1 MSRPIA
7 VACKGLVALLAL
19 VGVLVGPPVALV
31 RFAGNPLPASLP
43 PWSDLT
49 EALTRRGISDETV
62 IGVLAILAWL
72 IWTQVAVAVLVEL
85 VAHVRRLPA
94 PSVPVLPGLQP
105 LAGQMVAAVVLLAA
119 LTQPRT
125 PLDIEG
131 GLRLDTDS
139 ISLVTDGPSIDDEPP
154 AEFSPASEPA
164 PTETYVVKRHD
175 SLWSI
180 AEQVFGDGLRW
191 REIRDLNVGVRQA
204 DGGAITSSSDVIHPG
219 WELRVPRVE
228 APADRSV
235 PAPTHTVERGEH
247 LWQIAED
254 HLESSLEREVPDR
267 EIDPYWRA
275 VIDDNRTTLAD
286 PDDPSLIFAGQVIDL
301 PPVPGVEDPVA
312 DDGVPPPPAPTKPPA
327 ATVDPDPPATGEGRP
342 DTRAPAESPSPA
354 STAPPEP
361 STSGIPGEQ
370 AEIGNAEEDEVDV
383 ALLPGL
389 LGVAGTGVAAAV
401 ALQFLRRRRDHQ
413 ARAPV
418 GAVVPGTPD
427 ELLNVHRAVAGR
439 ADVDASTEV
448 AAAMSELA
456 RYAAVRSSAG
466 RRPRI
471 VQIGH
476 DHIDVLPDTPGLFP
490 PDPWRSQAAG
500 EVWTRARPVE
510 APAIEESPTP
520 LLVSIGCPEAGVEL
534 LYDLESAGLTVVSG
548 PGDLVDDLARS
559 VLLEVAHGLPE
570 VEVIALG
577 DVPNCEHDRVR
588 TAERWDDV
596 ADEVLSWSRLSM
608 DALRSQ
614 SMRSAFAARGSGR
627 PVDGVVPL
635 LVVLCEIPDDARFG
649 ELLET
654 CAGGAAAAVLVLAE
668 TPALVGTNI
677 HLSDAGAS
685 IPSLGLEFEPQ
696 RIGEDV
702 GDEIEALVESADRP
716 AVADE
721 PSPDE
726 LDPEP
731 APTISAVSPN
741 GHKYEDPDFDVLVR
755 VLGQVDVEGG
765 SRPLKPKQLAVLAFV
780 ATHPGCSPEQLEEAL
795 WPEPIETSR
804 HRLHIALSQVRSALG
819 ADQLPNM
826 DEAAGYRV
834 ADTVRTDLELF
845 ENRVAG
851 AEGRPAAEAIEILRG
866 ALELVT
872 GPPFTYRARG
882 RQSFTWI
889 DTEHWMSK
897 TEALVVKA
905 AWTMWNVCSEAG
917 DCEGAIWAA
926 HQGLLASPTNTEL
939 TNCLLRAHLARGDRS
954 AAETVYRSHLRALDQ
969 LDLGDPEDSTIE
981 LWEREITQRSS
992 VGR

>member
-19 VGVLVGPPVALV
+19 VGVLLGPPVALV
-31 RFAGNPLPASLP
+31 RFVGNPLPPSLP

-72 IWTQVAVAVLVEL
+72 IWTQVAIAVLVEL

-105 LAGQMVAAVVLLAA
+105 LAGQLVAAVVLLAA

-125 PLDIEG
+125 PLDVEG

-139 ISLVTDGPSIDDEPP
+139 ISLITDGQSINDEPP
-154 AEFSPASEPA
+154 AEVSHASEAA
-164 PTETYVVKRHD
+164 PPTKTYVVKRHD

-204 DGGAITSSSDVIHPG
+204 DGGAITASSDVIHPG
-219 WELRVPRVE
+219 WELRVPRAE
-228 APADRSV
+228 APTDRSA
-235 PAPTHTVERGEH
+235 PAATHTVERGEH

-254 HLESSLEREVPDR
+254 HLESALEREASDR

-286 PDDPSLIFAGQVIDL
+286 PDDPSLILAGQVIDL
-301 PPVPGVEDPVA
+301 PPVPGLEDTAA
-312 DDGVPPPPAPTKPPA
+312 DDGDPPPPALTEPPA
-327 ATVDPDPPATGEGRP
+327 PTVEPDPPTTGDVRP
-342 DTRAPAESPSPA
+342 DTRPSAEGPSPA

-370 AEIGNAEEDEVDV
+370 AEIGNAEEDEADV

-401 ALQFLRRRRDHQ
+401 ALQLLRRRRDHQ

-418 GAVVPGTPD
+418 GAVVPATPD
-427 ELLNVHRAVAGR
+427 ELLDVHRAVVSR

-456 RYAAVRSSAG
+456 RHAAARSSSG

-510 APAIEESPTP
+510 AAAIEEPPTP

-548 PGDLVDDLARS
+548 PGDLVADLARS
-559 VLLEVAHGLPE
+559 VLLEVAHGRPE
-570 VEVIALG
+570 VEVIAVG

-588 TAERWDDV
+588 AATQWDDV
-596 ADEVLSWSRLSM
+596 ADEVLSWSRLSA
-608 DALRSQ
+608 DALRVQ
-614 SMRSAFAARGSGR
+614 SMRSVFAARGSGR

-635 LVVLCEIPDDARFG
+635 LVVLREIPEDDRFD
-649 ELLET
+649 ELLDA
-654 CAGGAAAAVLVLAE
+654 CASGAAAAALVLAE

-677 HLSDAGAS
+677 QLSDVGAS

-696 RIGEDV
+696 QIGEDV
-702 GDEIEALVESADRP
+702 GGEIEALVESADRP
-716 AVADE
+716 ADADE

-726 LDPEP
+726 LDREP
-731 APTISAVSPN
+731 APTISTVSSN
-741 GHKYEDPDFDVLVR
+741 GQKYMDPDFDVLVR

-765 SRPLKPKQLAVLAFV
+765 SRSLKPKQLAVLTFV

-795 WPEPIETSR
+795 WPDPIETSR

-826 DEAAGYRV
+826 DETAGYRV

-845 ENRVAG
+845 ESRVAA
-851 AEGRPAAEAIEILRG
+851 AEGRPADEAVEILRG

-905 AWTMWNVCSEAG
+905 AWTMWNLCSEAG
-917 DCEGAIWAA
+917 DCDGAIWAA

-939 TNCLLRAHLARGDRS
+939 TDCLLRAHLARGDRS

-969 LDLGDPEDSTIE
+969 LDLGDPEESTIE
-981 LWEREITQRSS
+981 LWEREVS
-992 VGR
+992 